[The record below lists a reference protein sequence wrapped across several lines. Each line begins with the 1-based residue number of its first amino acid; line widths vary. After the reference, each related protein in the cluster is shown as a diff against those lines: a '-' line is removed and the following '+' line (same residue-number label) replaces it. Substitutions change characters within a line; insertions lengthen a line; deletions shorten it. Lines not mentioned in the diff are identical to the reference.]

1 MWLKK
6 WHDKHQ
12 HLRESLKDSR
22 LYGIFGD
29 KIFHHMLWRN
39 DKRSIAGGLS
49 LGLFIAF
56 TPTIPFQMILATGGA
71 LFFRVN
77 LPVALAACWIT
88 NPLTVLP
95 VYMSAWKFGKY
106 VVDHFILIE
115 EILKLY
121 PLRTR
126 SGRFMQQTI
135 YLWIGSL
142 IFATT
147 SALGANIVVR
157 LLWGFVSKMVDVRA
171 RTSSAS
177 KRKTPAQPD

>member
-6 WHDKHQ
+6 WHDTHN
-12 HLRESLKDSR
+12 HLRESLTDSR

-29 KIFHHMLWRN
+29 QIFHYLLWRN
-39 DKRSIAGGLS
+39 DKRAIAGGLS

-56 TPTIPFQMILATGGA
+56 TPTIPFQMILATSGA

-77 LPVALAACWIT
+77 LPVALAACWVT

-95 VYMSAWKFGKY
+95 VYMSAWKVGKY

-115 EILKLY
+115 EVLKLY
-121 PLRTR
+121 PFRTP
-126 SGRFMQQTI
+126 SGRFIQQTI
-135 YLWIGSL
+135 SLWIGSL

-147 SALGANIVVR
+147 SALGANIGVR
-157 LLWGFVSKMVDVRA
+157 LLWRCVSKRVEARA
-171 RTSSAS
+171 RPSSAS
-177 KRKTPAQPD
+177 KRKPPVQPD

>member
-1 MWLKK
+1 M
-6 WHDKHQ
+6 
-12 HLRESLKDSR
+12 
-22 LYGIFGD
+22 FGD

-39 DKRSIAGGLS
+39 DKGAIAGGLS

-56 TPTIPFQMILATGGA
+56 TPTIPFQMLLATSGA

-77 LPVALAACWIT
+77 LPIALAACWVT

-95 VYMSAWKFGKY
+95 IYMSAWKVGKY

-115 EILKLY
+115 EVLKFY

-126 SGRFMQQTI
+126 SGRLMQQAT

-157 LLWGFVSKMVDVRA
+157 
-171 RTSSAS
+171 
-177 KRKTPAQPD
+177 PDFDIY

>member
-6 WHDKHQ
+6 WHKKPKN
-12 HLRESLKDSR
+12 LRESLR
-22 LYGIFGD
+22 GTRIYGIFGD
-29 KIFHHMLWRN
+29 KIFNHVLWRN

-56 TPTIPFQMILATGGA
+56 TPTIPFQMLLATSGA

-95 VYMSAWKFGKY
+95 IYMSAWKFGKY

-115 EILKLY
+115 EVLKLY

-126 SGRFMQQTI
+126 SARLIQQTI

-142 IFATT
+142 IFATA

-157 LLWGFVSKMVDVRA
+157 LLWRLISKIIDAKVHTCS
-171 RTSSAS
+171 TSKNETSV
-177 KRKTPAQPD
+177 KPE

>member
-6 WHDKHQ
+6 WHDKHKP
-12 HLRESLKDSR
+12 LRESLTDSR

-29 KIFHHMLWRN
+29 QIFHHMLWRN

-88 NPLTVLP
+88 NPLTFLP
-95 VYMSAWKFGKY
+95 VYMSAWKVGKY

-115 EILKLY
+115 EVLKLY

-126 SGRFMQQTI
+126 SGRLMQQTI
-135 YLWIGSL
+135 YLWIGRRALTRYMVFESWHHL
-142 IFATT
+142 MDFMIRGLELEARLEAGFNT
-147 SALGANIVVR
+147 S
-157 LLWGFVSKMVDVRA
+157 
-171 RTSSAS
+171 
-177 KRKTPAQPD
+177 